1 MVPRAGTMVSAPP
14 QKRARG
20 AARDG
25 SPHRSRITNP
35 SRPTP
40 PDEAGLVF
48 VISTPRYAPTEN
60 GICDPL
66 VSTSLAARLTRSP
79 RAQSFSGMAAADRA
93 SSIDLRVRGDIP
105 DSCEY
110 RVASS
115 EDSQTRQLVGAL
127 QNENLTWLRYSNQG
141 ASRSPNA
148 WVGRHPYVQGV
159 AACVASRPA
168 GRRALPRGC
177 QEIVTGDLRPAP
189 CRPRPRCLS
198 STSAPSGGAEP
209 GIRISC

>member
-1 MVPRAGTMVSAPP
+1 MNMSAIEPKETGRLGFHGSGRWFPLHP

-40 PDEAGLVF
+40 PDEAGFVVF
-48 VISTPRYAPTEN
+48 FPTPEYASTEN
-60 GICDPL
+60 GVWDPL
-66 VSTSLAARLTRSP
+66 VSMSLAARLTRSP
-79 RAQSFSGMAAADRA
+79 RARCLTMKQTLQLAGWHRAMNVSGMAAADRA
-93 SSIDLRVRGDIP
+93 SSIDLRVRRDGN
-105 DSCEY
+105 
-110 RVASS
+110 R
-115 EDSQTRQLVGAL
+115 
-127 QNENLTWLRYSNQG
+127 G

-168 GRRALPRGC
+168 GRRALPRAC

-198 STSAPSGGAEP
+198 STSAPPGGAEP